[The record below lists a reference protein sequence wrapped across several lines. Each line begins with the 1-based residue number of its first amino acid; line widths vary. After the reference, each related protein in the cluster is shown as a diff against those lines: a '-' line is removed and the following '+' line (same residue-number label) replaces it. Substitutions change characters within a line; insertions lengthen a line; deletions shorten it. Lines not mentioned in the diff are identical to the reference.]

1 MGSGGWR
8 PDALRP
14 SMSASSST
22 VAQIDRVSLPEIA
35 SPHILRAMKNTGLWT
50 VPALVFAVS
59 MFGAGLGCGETGGG
73 TAGSGGAGGSA
84 GSGGSGGATASEAPV
99 ITMVRWNWAE
109 DCMVDK
115 SMAVT
120 IAVSATD
127 DDTDQLSLVYSG
139 TVSNCTPESFGGNLT
154 ELSILSC
161 TTDHMGLRFGSVTVE
176 DPEQNLDTVS
186 FTFDPCE
193 SGQVCE
199 GGDPCD

>member
-1 MGSGGWR
+1 
-8 PDALRP
+8 
-14 SMSASSST
+14 
-22 VAQIDRVSLPEIA
+22 
-35 SPHILRAMKNTGLWT
+35 
-50 VPALVFAVS
+50 
-59 MFGAGLGCGETGGG
+59 
-73 TAGSGGAGGSA
+73 
-84 GSGGSGGATASEAPV
+84 
-99 ITMVRWNWAE
+99 
-109 DCMVDK
+109 MVDK

-139 TVSNCTPESFGGNLT
+139 TVSDCTPESFGGDLT

-199 GGDPCD
+199 GGDPCDEGGGPKEEVRVEPGFNGAHRDRPRDHL

>member
-1 MGSGGWR
+1 MLRVMKRTGS
-8 PDALRP
+8 
-14 SMSASSST
+14 
-22 VAQIDRVSLPEIA
+22 
-35 SPHILRAMKNTGLWT
+35 WT
-50 VPALVFAVS
+50 VPALVFALSV
-59 MFGAGLGCGETGGG
+59 FGAGLGCGETGGG
-73 TAGSGGAGGSA
+73 NAGSGGAGGS
-84 GSGGSGGATASEAPV
+84 GGATGSEAPV

-139 TVSNCTPESFGGNLT
+139 TVSDCTPDPFGGNVS
-154 ELSILSC
+154 ELSILDC
-161 TTDHMGLRFGSVTVE
+161 TTDHIGLRFGSVTVE
-176 DPEQNLDTVS
+176 DPEQNLDTVG
-186 FTFDPCE
+186 FTFDPCQ